1 MLRRENGV
9 KQNTQN
15 HKRQKKSERQKKEQ
29 RRATNRRVT
38 NMVDVDP
45 AISIITALEF
55 RETEQIGVVYI
66 YNMRFIIK
74 NWFTQ
79 LWSLRSPTI
88 SSLQAGDPGV

>member
-9 KQNTQN
+9 KQNIQN

-55 RETEQIGVVYI
+55 
-66 YNMRFIIK
+66 
-74 NWFTQ
+74 
-79 LWSLRSPTI
+79 
-88 SSLQAGDPGV
+88 

>member
-55 RETEQIGVVYI
+55 
-66 YNMRFIIK
+66 
-74 NWFTQ
+74 
-79 LWSLRSPTI
+79 
-88 SSLQAGDPGV
+88 